1 MSVIHRYNGHRT
13 AGSPQVGANSSG
25 RQRFIAVSVLALITV
40 SGLLA
45 GCASSNDAAKAL
57 NPDPPDQMYAAADR
71 ALQRGS
77 YSEAARK
84 FEDLDRDHPYAQE
97 ARRAVVMSSY
107 AYYKAGKYPEAI
119 ASAQRYTALHPGT
132 KEAALAHH
140 IIASANFDEIREPT
154 RDQTATR
161 KALGELKLLRQRYP
175 DSPYAKQAENRI
187 RIAEDILAAS
197 EMSIGRYYLKNRNY
211 VASINRFKTVVVEYQ
226 TTAHVEEALYRLVE
240 TNMALGIVTEA
251 QAAASVLGHNFPS
264 SSWYQDSYALLK
276 NGGVAPQGAASG
288 WLANA
293 MKSITPG
300 AKEKPQAKPAA
311 AQDGL
316 PAPDQL
322 PAPRAPGSD
331 IPTASTAKP
340 KVMGLGRSA
349 AAVADEAR

>member
-1 MSVIHRYNGHRT
+1 MSAVYSQRGLSPLARHMRSTRLLVAT
-13 AGSPQVGANSSG
+13 AVVG
-25 RQRFIAVSVLALITV
+25 ILV
-40 SGLLA
+40 A

-57 NPDPPDQMYAAADR
+57 NPDPPDQMYASADR

-154 RDQTATR
+154 KDQTATR

-197 EMSIGRYYLKNRNY
+197 EMNVGRYYLKNRNHI
-211 VASINRFKTVVVEYQ
+211 AAINRFKTVVVEYQ

-240 TNMALGIVTEA
+240 SNMSLGIVTEA
-251 QAAASVLGHNFPS
+251 QAAASVLGHNYPS
-264 SSWYQDSYALLK
+264 STWYKDSYALLK
-276 NGGVAPQGAASG
+276 TGGVSPQSASSG
-288 WLANA
+288 WLSNA
-293 MKSITPG
+293 LKAISPG
-300 AKEKPQAKPAA
+300 AKDRPQVKPASVEPS
-311 AQDGL
+311 GL
-316 PAPDQL
+316 PLPDQM
-322 PAPRAPGSD
+322 PAPRGPASD
-331 IPTASTAKP
+331 IPTASTSKP
-340 KVMGLGRSA
+340 KAFGMGLTA
-349 AAVADEAR
+349 ASKELNQ

>member
-1 MSVIHRYNGHRT
+1 MASDQPGIDVAAPRSRQRSVLV
-13 AGSPQVGANSSG
+13 AGAVALVGA
-25 RQRFIAVSVLALITV
+25 
-40 SGLLA
+40 LLV

-77 YSEAARK
+77 YAEAARK

-107 AYYKAGKYPEAI
+107 AFYKAGKYPEAI

-154 RDQTATR
+154 KDQTATR
-161 KALGELKLLRQRYP
+161 KALSELRILRQRFP

-197 EMSIGRYYLKNRNY
+197 EMNVGRYYLKNRNH
-211 VASINRFKTVVVEYQ
+211 VAAINRFKVVVVEYQ

-240 TNMALGIVTEA
+240 ANMTLGIVPEA
-251 QAAASVLGHNFPS
+251 QAAASVLGHNYPS
-264 SSWYQDSYALLK
+264 SKWYQDSYALLK
-276 NGGVAPQGAASG
+276 SGGVTPQGASSG

-293 MKSITPG
+293 LKSITPS
-300 AKEKPQAKPAA
+300 AKEKPAAKPAA
-311 AQDGL
+311 VEPNGL
-316 PAPDQL
+316 PLPDQM
-322 PAPRAPGSD
+322 PAPRGPGSD
-331 IPTASTAKP
+331 IPTASTSKP
-340 KVMGLGRSA
+340 KTFGLGLTSA
-349 AAVADEAR
+349 TTE

>member
-1 MSVIHRYNGHRT
+1 MPVIYRHAATRRFGRTRCAAPSVMSIALV
-13 AGSPQVGANSSG
+13 AGLMGAS
-25 RQRFIAVSVLALITV
+25 LI
-40 SGLLA
+40 G

-57 NPDPPDQMYAAADR
+57 NPDPPDQMYGVADR

-97 ARRAVVMSSY
+97 SRRAIVMSAY

-119 ASAQRYTALHPGT
+119 AAAQRYTTLHPGT

-161 KALGELKLLRQRYP
+161 KALGELKVLRQRYP

-197 EMSIGRYYLKNRNY
+197 EMNVGRYYLKNRNH
-211 VASINRFKTVVVEYQ
+211 VAAINRFKVVVVEYQ

-240 TNMALGIVTEA
+240 ANISLGVVSEA
-251 QAAASVLGHNFPS
+251 QAAAAVLGHNFPS

-276 NGGVAPQGAASG
+276 SGGVSPQGASSG
-288 WLANA
+288 WLSNA

-300 AKEKPQAKPAA
+300 AKDKPQAKPAA

-322 PAPRAPGSD
+322 PAPRGPGSD
-331 IPTASTAKP
+331 IPTASTAKT
-340 KVMGLGRSA
+340 KAMGLGRAASA
-349 AAVADEAR
+349 SDNAAP